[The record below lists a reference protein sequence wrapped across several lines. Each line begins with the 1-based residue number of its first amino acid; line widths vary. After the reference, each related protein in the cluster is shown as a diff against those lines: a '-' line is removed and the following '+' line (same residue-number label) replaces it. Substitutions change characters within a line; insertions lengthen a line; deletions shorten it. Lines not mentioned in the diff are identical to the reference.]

1 MLVTVA
7 SFKGGVAKTTTAVHI
22 AAYLHMQ
29 APTLLLD
36 ADKTRNALEWST
48 EADGFPFTT
57 APYSQATK
65 LAGRFTHVVLDTG
78 QRPEG
83 SDLKEIV
90 EACDL
95 LIVPAAP
102 GSLDTRSLVQ
112 SIVALR
118 HLQAEKFRVLMTKV
132 PPLPETDGAKL
143 RSVLQEHKVPMFL
156 SEIPRLKA
164 FEKAAAAGVTVDRV
178 EDRNAAR
185 AWASYYA
192 VGKEIL

>member
-7 SFKGGVAKTTTAVHI
+7 SFKGGVAKTTSAVHI
-22 AAYLHMQ
+22 AAYLHTK
-29 APTLLLD
+29 ASTLLLD
-36 ADKTRNALEWST
+36 ADRTRNALEWSS
-48 EADGFPFTT
+48 EAGGFPFMT

-95 LIVPAAP
+95 LVIPAVP

-112 SIVALR
+112 SIIALR
-118 HLQAEKFRVLMTKV
+118 HLGAEKFRVLMTKV
-132 PPLPETDGAKL
+132 PPPPETDGAKL
-143 RSVLQEHKVPMFL
+143 RAVLEEHKVPMFTA
-156 SEIPRLKA
+156 EIPRLKA
-164 FEKAAAAGVTVDRV
+164 FEKAAATGLTVDQV
-178 EDRNAAR
+178 DDRNAAR
-185 AWASYYA
+185 AWAAYCE

>member
-7 SFKGGVAKTTTAVHI
+7 SFKGGVAKTTTAVHL

-36 ADKTRNALEWST
+36 ADRTRNALEWST
-48 EADGFPFTT
+48 EANGFSFTT

-95 LIVPAAP
+95 LVIPAAP
-102 GSLDTRSLVQ
+102 GTLDTRSLVQ

-118 HLQAEKFRVLMTKV
+118 HLGADKFRVLMTKV
-132 PPLPETDGAKL
+132 PPPPETDGAKL
-143 RSVLQEHKVPMFL
+143 RAVLEEHKVPMFAA
-156 SEIPRLKA
+156 EIPRLKA
-164 FEKAAAAGVTVDRV
+164 FEKAAAIGLTVDRV
-178 EDRNAAR
+178 DDRNAAR
-185 AWASYYA
+185 AWAAYCE

>member
-1 MLVTVA
+1 MLITVA

-48 EADGFPFTT
+48 EVNGFPFTT

-90 EACDL
+90 DACDL

-118 HLQAEKFRVLMTKV
+118 HLGAEKFQILMTKV

-143 RSVLQEHKVPMFL
+143 RAVLQEHQVPMFQ

-178 EDRNAAR
+178 DDRNAAR
-185 AWASYYA
+185 AWASYCA

>member
-1 MLVTVA
+1 MLVTIA

-22 AAYLHMQ
+22 AAYLHMH

-36 ADKTRNALEWST
+36 ADKTRNALEWAT

-90 EACDL
+90 DACDL

-118 HLQAEKFRVLMTKV
+118 HLGSDKFRVLMTKV
-132 PPLPETDGAKL
+132 PPLPEADGAKL
-143 RSVLQEHKVPMFL
+143 RAVLQQHSVPMFH

-164 FEKAAAAGVTVDRV
+164 FEKAAAAGVTVDRAD
-178 EDRNAAR
+178 DRNAAR
-185 AWASYYA
+185 AWAAYCA
-192 VGKEIL
+192 VGQEIL

>member
-36 ADKTRNALEWST
+36 ADRTRNALEWSS
-48 EADGFPFTT
+48 AGPGFPFPT
-57 APYSQATK
+57 APYSQAAK
-65 LAGRFTHVVLDTG
+65 MAGKYKHVVLDTG

-83 SDLKEIV
+83 TDLKEIV
-90 EACDL
+90 DACDM
-95 LIVPAAP
+95 LIIPAAP

-112 SIVALR
+112 SIQALR
-118 HLQAEKFRVLMTKV
+118 HLGAERFKVLMTRV
-132 PPLPETDGAKL
+132 PPPPESDGAKL
-143 RSVLQEHKVPMFL
+143 RAVLTEHRVPMFRT
-156 SEIPRLKA
+156 EIPRLKA
-164 FEKAAAAGVTVDRV
+164 FEKAAGSGLLVDQAD
-178 EDRNAAR
+178 DRNAAR
-185 AWASYYA
+185 AWAAYCA

>member
-7 SFKGGVAKTTTAVHI
+7 SFKGGAAKTTTAVHL

-36 ADKTRNALEWST
+36 ADRTRNALEWST
-48 EADGFPFTT
+48 EASGFPFTT

-95 LIVPAAP
+95 LVIPAVP
-102 GSLDTRSLVQ
+102 GTLDTRSLVQ

-118 HLQAEKFRVLMTKV
+118 HLGAEKFRVLMTKV
-132 PPLPETDGAKL
+132 PPPPETDGVKL
-143 RSVLQEHKVPMFL
+143 RAVLEEHKVPMFAA
-156 SEIPRLKA
+156 EIPRLKA
-164 FEKAAAAGVTVDRV
+164 FEKAAAIGLTVDRV
-178 EDRNAAR
+178 DDRNAAR
-185 AWASYYA
+185 AWAAYCE
-192 VGKEIL
+192 VGREIL

>member
-22 AAYLHMQ
+22 AAYLHKQ

-36 ADKTRNALEWST
+36 ADRTRNALDWST

-65 LAGRFTHVVLDTG
+65 LAGKFTHVVLDTG

-90 EACDL
+90 DACDL
-95 LIVPAAP
+95 LIIPAAP

-112 SIVALR
+112 SVLALR
-118 HLQAEKFRVLMTKV
+118 HLQAEKFKVLMTRV
-132 PPLPETDGAKL
+132 PPLPETDGARL
-143 RSVLQEHKVPMFL
+143 RAVLEEHKVPMF
-156 SEIPRLKA
+156 SAEIPRLKA
-164 FEKAAAAGVTVDRV
+164 FEKAAAAGLIVDQV
-178 EDRNAAR
+178 DDRNAAR
-185 AWASYYA
+185 AWAAYCA

>member
-36 ADKTRNALEWST
+36 ADKTRNALEWSA
-48 EADGFPFTT
+48 EANGFPFTT

-95 LIVPAAP
+95 LIVPASP

-112 SIVALR
+112 SIMALR
-118 HLQAEKFRVLMTKV
+118 HLGADRFRVLMTKV
-132 PPLPETDGAKL
+132 PPPPESDGAKL
-143 RSVLQEHKVPMFL
+143 RAVLEEHRVPMFV

-164 FEKAAAAGVTVDRV
+164 FEKAAAAGVIVDQV

-185 AWASYYA
+185 AWAAYCA

>member
-36 ADKTRNALEWST
+36 ADKTRNALEWAT
-48 EADGFPFTT
+48 EADAFPFTT

-90 EACDL
+90 DACDL
-95 LIVPAAP
+95 LIVPATP

-118 HLQAEKFRVLMTKV
+118 HLQADKFRVLMTKV
-132 PPLPETDGAKL
+132 PPPPETDGAKL
-143 RSVLQEHKVPMFL
+143 RAVLQEHKVPMFQA
-156 SEIPRLKA
+156 EIPRLKA
-164 FEKAAAAGVTVDRV
+164 FEKAAAAGVTVDKT

-185 AWASYYA
+185 AWAAYCA